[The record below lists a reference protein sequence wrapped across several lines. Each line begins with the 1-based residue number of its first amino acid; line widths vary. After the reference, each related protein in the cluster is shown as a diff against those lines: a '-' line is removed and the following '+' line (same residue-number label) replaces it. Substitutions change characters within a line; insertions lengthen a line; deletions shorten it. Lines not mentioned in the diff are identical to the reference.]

1 MTNLRENISKDI
13 YQKRENELSILR
25 KKRRELF
32 QSQKRG
38 INENEI
44 DYTKYSI
51 NDFEITNKIIQ
62 TWEYYLYVKKISNE
76 QNAPIFFK
84 YGKKQLQE
92 IKEFESI
99 KDIFMAI
106 EILSKFHSIQIQ
118 LISSISCFINFL
130 FTKCCKEILVIF
142 TNMCYN
148 NSFNENLSSY
158 FPQLLFCDIQD
169 CFSQFCDLILSI
181 NEQTLFIWINIGIIK
196 RLFDLYGTD
205 NLIDT
210 CTDHLTTFLD
220 LPVDSLDTND
230 FYQLDERNDSI
241 TINILRVLKKWPI
254 IATYY
259 INETSIILL
268 QFLPQNDYEINLFVE
283 TIISLSHSS
292 FKTQLFG
299 IIQQNSYLKLNSY
312 KFCGLS

>member
-1 MTNLRENISKDI
+1 MTNLRESISKDI
-13 YQKRENELSILR
+13 YKKRENELSILR

-44 DYTKYSI
+44 DYNKYSI
-51 NDFEITNKIIQ
+51 NDFEIINKSIQ

-76 QNAPIFFK
+76 QNAPILFK
-84 YGKKQLQE
+84 YGNKRLQE
-92 IKEFESI
+92 IKEIESI

-118 LISSISCFINFL
+118 LISSISYFRNFL

-148 NSFNENLSSY
+148 HSFNENLASS

-169 CFSQFCDLILSI
+169 CFSEFCDLILSI

-196 RLFDLYGTD
+196 RLFDFYGTD
-205 NLIDT
+205 NLVDT

-220 LPVDSLDTND
+220 FLEDSLDDND
-230 FYQLDERNDSI
+230 FVQLDDRNDSI
-241 TINILRVLKKWPI
+241 TINILRVLNKWPV
-254 IATYY
+254 IATYF
-259 INETSIILL
+259 INETSVILL
-268 QFLPQNDYEINLFVE
+268 QFLPQNDDEVTLFIE
-283 TIISLSHSS
+283 TISSLSQCS
-292 FKTQLFG
+292 FKTQLLG
-299 IIQQNSYLKLNSY
+299 IIQQNSYLKVNKHKLCNMN
-312 KFCGLS
+312 